1 MKISNELI
9 ETYLSLVNDK
19 NPVHNKIVP
28 GQLVCEIAFSELN
41 IHWDNYKIKYLRPI
55 DIHDDIRFFVEDET
69 KIKVSNNLDGVKLV
83 ILRI

>member
-19 NPVHNKIVP
+19 NPVHNEIVP

-55 DIHDDIRFFVEDET
+55 DIRFFVEDET